1 MAIKY
6 KQKCGMCRKN
16 YVVVTYMN
24 KKVVCY
30 ECNKKEMSGEIK
42 DAKMKKMFD
51 ISEEFYKD
59 TPFLRSIKINY
70 LRYHKLSEKQIS
82 TFKKVVKELKEKK

>member
-1 MAIKY
+1 MVIKF
-6 KQKCGMCRKN
+6 KKKCNRCRKN
-16 YVVVTYMN
+16 YVIATYRSRN
-24 KKVVCY
+24 VVCY
-30 ECNKKEMSGEIK
+30 ECEKKEMSGEIK

-51 ISEEFYKD
+51 IPEEFYKN